1 MLKIIAFD
9 IGIKNMGYCISTI
22 NHDKSIDFNILHKC
36 DLNLHKNSNI
46 QKVIDNTI
54 EFLESIIHDDIKL
67 APDDNLIVLIECQMT
82 SLMKTIQTTI
92 NTYFKTISK
101 YENLQINTI
110 YVSPKHKLNII
121 NIDTTPNTNPHSNY
135 KQNKIDSIEFT
146 THLLLTRYNNPAL
159 LTIINSHKKKDDL
172 CDAFLMTIYYYE
184 NFICK

>member
-22 NHDKSIDFNILHKC
+22 NDDKSIDFNILHKC
-36 DLNLHKNSNI
+36 DLNLSKNSNI

-67 APDDNLIVLIECQMT
+67 LPDDNLIVLIECQMT

-92 NTYFKTISK
+92 NTFFKTISK
-101 YENLQINTI
+101 YENLQIQTI

-121 NIDTTPNTNPHSNY
+121 NIDTTPASNNY
-135 KQNKIDSIEFT
+135 KQNKIDSIQFT
-146 THLLLTRYNNPAL
+146 THLLQTRYNNPQL
-159 LTIINSHKKKDDL
+159 LSIINSYKKKDDL
-172 CDAFLMTIYYYE
+172 CDAFLMIIYYYE